1 MRAVSYVSLDTVSK
15 ILPNPVSILRGGQ
28 HFCKRCNALQSA
40 AGDFGFERPSVSNSS
55 DSIDRLRRMSYRC
68 NIRAYCIQYVELRL
82 VCVRAYYI
90 CVYDDTDEETC

>member
-1 MRAVSYVSLDTVSK
+1 MYLYYVGNISVKGAMHYRVQQVTLV
-15 ILPNPVSILRGGQ
+15 
-28 HFCKRCNALQSA
+28 
-40 AGDFGFERPSVSNSS
+40 GFERPSVSNSS